1 MTLPEVVSPGAPAIG
16 HNIPMPNQY
25 LRSALGAFLMM
36 AGLSPVALPAVKDR
50 APQDI
55 YVTANGIRLHCITQ
69 GRGELVMFL
78 HGFPEFSYEWK
89 DQLQEFGRDH
99 RVVAPDLRGYN
110 LSDKPPSVDDY
121 RVPVLLEDIRS
132 LADHLRKGRKFILV
146 GHDWGGALAWS
157 FAAAH
162 PEYLDK
168 LVIINAPYPAVFGK
182 LLASDPVQQKA
193 SQYMFMFRSPQAEEK
208 LAANNYA
215 LLSKI
220 VLGDLLKTGAMTEE
234 DQKAYV
240 QAWSQPGALTG
251 GLNYYRASRLG
262 PPAPAEVEAQIG
274 PSDSEFGHET
284 AQAVIR
290 VPTLVIWGE
299 KDPALP
305 LENLDGLEHY
315 VPQLTIKR
323 IPEGSHW
330 VIHEKP
336 AEVNGYIRA
345 FITVGG
351 DRRG

>member
-1 MTLPEVVSPGAPAIG
+1 MTLPKVVSPGAPVIG
-16 HNIPMPNQY
+16 HNISMPIQY
-25 LRSALGAFLMM
+25 LRSALGACLMM
-36 AGLSPVALPAVKDR
+36 AGLSSVAFPAVKDG
-50 APQDI
+50 ALQDI

-69 GRGELVMFL
+69 GRGELVVFL

-89 DQLQEFGRDH
+89 DQLREFGRDH

-220 VLGDLLKTGAMTEE
+220 VLGDLLKTGAMSEE

-262 PPAPAEVEAQIG
+262 PPAPPEVEAQIG
-274 PSDSEFGHET
+274 PSDSEFGRET
-284 AQAVIR
+284 SQAVIR

-305 LENLDGLEHY
+305 LENLDGLQPY

-345 FITVGG
+345 FITSP
-351 DRRG
+351 

>member
-1 MTLPEVVSPGAPAIG
+1 
-16 HNIPMPNQY
+16 MPNQY
-25 LRSALGAFLMM
+25 LRSALWGLLLV
-36 AGLSPVALPAVKDR
+36 AGLSSPALPAEKDV
-50 APQDI
+50 PLQDT
-55 YVTANGIRLHCITQ
+55 YVAANGIRLHCVST

-78 HGFPEFSYEWK
+78 HGFPEFWYEWK
-89 DQLQEFGRDH
+89 DQLREFGTDH

-110 LSDKPPSVDDY
+110 LSDKPPAVDDY
-121 RVPVLLEDIRS
+121 RVPVLLEDIRA
-132 LADHLRKGRKFILV
+132 LADHLRKGRKFVLV

-182 LLASDPVQQKA
+182 LLASDPGQQKA
-193 SQYMFMFRSPQAEEK
+193 SQYMFLFRSPQAEEK

-215 LLSKI
+215 FLNRI
-220 VLGDLLKTGAMTEE
+220 VLDDLLKTGAMTQA
-234 DQKAYV
+234 DQKAYL

-262 PPAPAEVEAQIG
+262 PPAPAQIESQIG
-274 PSDSEFGHET
+274 PSDSEFGSDT
-284 AQAVIR
+284 AQALIR

-305 LENLDGLEHY
+305 LQNLDNLQHY

-345 FITVGG
+345 FIG
-351 DRRG
+351 R

>member
-1 MTLPEVVSPGAPAIG
+1 MTLPKVVSPGALVIG
-16 HNIPMPNQY
+16 HNISMPNQY

-55 YVTANGIRLHCITQ
+55 YVTANGIRLHCVTQ
-69 GRGELVMFL
+69 GR
-78 HGFPEFSYEWK
+78 
-89 DQLQEFGRDH
+89 
-99 RVVAPDLRGYN
+99 
-110 LSDKPPSVDDY
+110 
-121 RVPVLLEDIRS
+121 
-132 LADHLRKGRKFILV
+132 
-146 GHDWGGALAWS
+146 
-157 FAAAH
+157 
-162 PEYLDK
+162 
-168 LVIINAPYPAVFGK
+168 
-182 LLASDPVQQKA
+182 
-193 SQYMFMFRSPQAEEK
+193 
-208 LAANNYA
+208 
-215 LLSKI
+215 
-220 VLGDLLKTGAMTEE
+220 GDLLKTGAMTEE

-262 PPAPAEVEAQIG
+262 PPAPPEIEAQIG
-274 PSDSEFGHET
+274 LSDSEFGHET
-284 AQAVIR
+284 ALAVIR

-305 LENLDGLEHY
+305 LENLDGLQPY
-315 VPQLTIKR
+315 VPQLTIRR